1 MKVKLM
7 DSKAWI
13 DTKKIIAFDEDE
25 TVEPDFKTKKLKKNI
40 EYQVIVPGKI
50 LVVSKANYFSLLNIW
65 SSEQ

>member
-13 DTKKIIAFDEDE
+13 DTKKIIAFDEE
-25 TVEPDFKTKKLKKNI
+25 EKEEINFKTNKIDKNI

-50 LVVSKANYFSLLNIW
+50 LVVSKANYFSLLNMW
-65 SSEQ
+65 SIEQ